1 MEVEVESEDEP
12 GFTMAGADDDT
23 IRFAAVSTI
32 TPMRTITTSAPPH
45 IDLTRIRRKNG
56 KIVPITP
63 RNAYMSVPSSGNGSE
78 HEEPNHSQ
86 EETTA
91 ANIITP
97 TISRQAGPIQL
108 FQTNNA
114 SQQSSATV
122 TDATDTTVTTINNA
136 NSGSADSTGQRSTL
150 SFSSDYKPGGKPK
163 AEDYDSEGKAILVRA
178 CAYYEAKVLGVKGFP
193 DSSTQ
198 IGWARKAF
206 RDACRVAEKDYECDK
221 RIERL
226 LKGRGSRIRGDMLR
240 FVEEAVMSTFGFTKD
255 TSKKAKRQNLELY
268 DALSD
273 DMRFAFKDTTN
284 CTGFAENPVFQLIL
298 RLACFGQGHDSPGI
312 VFARFFD
319 PVSLETLALFM
330 TQIHHIMRQWST
342 GIYIRHGKTNPF
354 SETGYT
360 AIHKKHLH
368 ELQLWQEL
376 NEYVVTQIR
385 KRMYTRARA
394 KSGIDPPKIKSLIT
408 GELQDKI
415 AQELA
420 GRTGDTESERE
431 DDENEEEEEGGQIDE
446 VNLVKGEQRS
456 EDHLKRQPFGVVPAI
471 SDNGFELFESRAICR
486 YLVSKYGKLGPE
498 GLMPDPHDVEATAK
512 FEQAASIE
520 NNNFD
525 VAAGQICLEAV
536 VKPTRGGT
544 TDAERVKKYIAI
556 LESKLDGYEAI
567 LSKQKYLAGD
577 TLTIADLFHL
587 PFGTAITEG
596 AGYEGLLKR
605 PNVARWWKDISSRPT
620 WQAVKLSA

>member
-1 MEVEVESEDEP
+1 MPPKSKRTSDVFDDEDNASSPEAHHLRRRSQRVSQDTTASKKSKVARSGQKREKQNKTISNAELVRLEKQANELKKLIAQQKQAAATQLDDEDGDEEEDNKFDDDDDDDNSKDMEVEVESEDEP

-431 DDENEEEEEGGQIDE
+431 DDENEEEEEGGQ
-446 VNLVKGEQRS
+446 VLQ
-456 EDHLKRQPFGVVPAI
+456 Q
-471 SDNGFELFESRAICR
+471 
-486 YLVSKYGKLGPE
+486 
-498 GLMPDPHDVEATAK
+498 
-512 FEQAASIE
+512 
-520 NNNFD
+520 
-525 VAAGQICLEAV
+525 GQ
-536 VKPTRGGT
+536 
-544 TDAERVKKYIAI
+544 
-556 LESKLDGYEAI
+556 
-567 LSKQKYLAGD
+567 AGD
-577 TLTIADLFHL
+577 G
-587 PFGTAITEG
+587 PGE
-596 AGYEGLLKR
+596 
-605 PNVARWWKDISSRPT
+605 
-620 WQAVKLSA
+620 